1 MYFRILAGASRCQ
14 MHINK
19 QERYWYLELSF
30 DGKHINTE
38 RLEDNGDE
46 IMHRIVSQDACR
58 GVAANN
64 GAQHPIPP
72 CACIWQKI
80 LGKERKIIK
89 ETTRALPTASQYR
102 IIWHRRVK
110 GWSISGEKRNGV
122 RQHRASESPFWFWLC
137 HLFAQCQFFFYAE
150 LSQGRNPRIKT
161 SRLGL
166 LIWGEGW
173 SKTATHES
181 TQHQQ
186 CAW

>member
-137 HLFAQCQFFFYAE
+137 HLFAQCHLFFYAE
-150 LSQGRNPRIKT
+150 FRN
-161 SRLGL
+161 SV
-166 LIWGEGW
+166 
-173 SKTATHES
+173 
-181 TQHQQ
+181 
-186 CAW
+186 